1 MRRLPAATL
10 FVVGLAVATMAV
22 AQGKKPPRGKAP
34 AKPKPAAA
42 VAPKGSDTPDSKAAE
57 GDTSPYDAP
66 AAPASSAG
74 DAPDKPELPS
84 SPLPTVSDAG
94 IKSSPLNPRPE
105 ELPDGGGQ
113 VVTSADLEK
122 VLGDIAA
129 LRA

>member
-10 FVVGLAVATMAV
+10 FVVGLAAATMAF

-42 VAPKGSDTPDSKAAE
+42 VAPKSGDTPEPKGAE

-66 AAPASSAG
+66 AAPASSASDG
-74 DAPDKPELPS
+74 PDKPEPPS
-84 SPLPTVSDAG
+84 APPPAVSDAG

-113 VVTSADLEK
+113 V
-122 VLGDIAA
+122 
-129 LRA
+129 